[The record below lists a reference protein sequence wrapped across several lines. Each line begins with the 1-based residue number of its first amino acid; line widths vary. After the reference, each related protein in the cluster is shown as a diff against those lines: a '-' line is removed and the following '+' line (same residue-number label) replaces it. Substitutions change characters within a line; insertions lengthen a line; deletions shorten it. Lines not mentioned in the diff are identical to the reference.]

1 MSREPASTV
10 RIRDARPDDAPHI
23 LRFIRGLAEFEGEPP
38 ETVKTT
44 ERDIREHGFGGNRRF
59 ETLIAE
65 RGGAPIGMALFFPHY
80 STWEGRPAL
89 YLEDLYVEPEHR
101 GAGAGFALMQRL
113 AEIAHQRGWT
123 RLDLSVLD
131 WNPARRFYERLGM
144 THQSE
149 WLTYRLQRPKIGA
162 LANPPP
168 NQTQTAATN
177 KPGD

>member
-1 MSREPASTV
+1 MSREPASAV

-38 ETVKTT
+38 ETVRTT
-44 ERDIREHGFGGNRRF
+44 ERDIREHGFGEHRRF

-149 WLTYRLQRPKIGA
+149 WLTYRLQRPEIA
-162 LANPPP
+162 TLANPPTG
-168 NQTQTAATN
+168 QTQTNAAN
-177 KPGD
+177 EPGD

>member
-1 MSREPASTV
+1 MSRTASTIRV
-10 RIRDARPDDAPHI
+10 REATPDDAPHI

-38 ETVKTT
+38 ETVRTT
-44 ERDIREHGFGGNRRF
+44 EQDIRAHGFGAERRF

-65 RGGAPIGMALFFPHY
+65 LEGAAIGMALFFPHY
-80 STWEGRPAL
+80 STWEGCPAL

-113 AEIAHQRGWT
+113 AEIAHERGWT

-144 THQSE
+144 AHQSE
-149 WLTYRLQRPKIGA
+149 WLTYRMERDQIAA
-162 LANPPP
+162 LSGREEGPSE
-168 NQTQTAATN
+168 
-177 KPGD
+177 

>member
-1 MSREPASTV
+1 MSRTV
-10 RIRDARPDDAPHI
+10 SAIRVREATPDDAPHI

-38 ETVKTT
+38 ETVRTT
-44 ERDIREHGFGGNRRF
+44 EQDILEHGFGADCLF

-65 RGGAPIGMALFFPHY
+65 HADAPIGMALFFPHY

-101 GAGAGFALMQRL
+101 GTGAGFALMQRL
-113 AEIAHQRGWT
+113 AEIAHHRGWT

-144 THQSE
+144 AHQSE
-149 WLTYRLQRPKIGA
+149 WLTYRMERARIAELSGHGEGPSK
-162 LANPPP
+162 
-168 NQTQTAATN
+168 
-177 KPGD
+177 

>member
-1 MSREPASTV
+1 MSTV
-10 RIRDARPDDAPHI
+10 RIRDARPDDAAHI

-101 GAGAGFALMQRL
+101 GSGAGFALMRRL
-113 AEIAHQRGWT
+113 AEIADQRGWT

-144 THQSE
+144 THQGE
-149 WLTYRLQRPKIGA
+149 WLTYCMERPEIAA
-162 LANPPP
+162 LAGYMANPPTTR
-168 NQTQTAATN
+168 TQTDAVN
-177 KPGD
+177 EPED

>member
-1 MSREPASTV
+1 MSQTASAV
-10 RIRDARPDDAPHI
+10 RIREATPDDAPQI

-38 ETVKTT
+38 ETVHTT
-44 ERDIREHGFGGNRRF
+44 EQDIREHGFGPNRRF

-65 RGGAPIGMALFFPHY
+65 REGAPIGMALFFPHY

-89 YLEDLYVEPEHR
+89 YLEDLYVEAEHR
-101 GAGAGFALMQRL
+101 GSGAGFALMQRL

-144 THQSE
+144 AHQSE
-149 WLTYRLQRPKIGA
+149 WLTYRMEREQIAALGQRGE
-162 LANPPP
+162 
-168 NQTQTAATN
+168 
-177 KPGD
+177 GRSE

>member
-1 MSREPASTV
+1 MSRTVSRAASAISV
-10 RIRDARPDDAPHI
+10 REAVPDDAPHI

-38 ETVKTT
+38 ETVRTT
-44 ERDIREHGFGGNRRF
+44 EQDIREHGFGANRRF

-65 RGGAPIGMALFFPHY
+65 RDGAPIGMALFFPHY

-89 YLEDLYVEPEHR
+89 YLEDLYVEAEHR
-101 GAGAGFALMQRL
+101 GSGAGFALMQRL

-144 THQSE
+144 AHQSE
-149 WLTYRLQRPKIGA
+149 WLTYRMERDQIAA
-162 LANPPP
+162 LGGGGEGLPE
-168 NQTQTAATN
+168 
-177 KPGD
+177 

>member
-1 MSREPASTV
+1 MSEV
-10 RIRDARPDDAPHI
+10 RIRDARPDDAAHI

-113 AEIAHQRGWT
+113 AEIADQRGWT

-149 WLTYRLQRPKIGA
+149 WLTYRLQRPEIAA
-162 LANPPP
+162 LANPPT
-168 NQTQTAATN
+168 NQTQTDAAN
-177 KPGD
+177 EPGD